1 MGIAIVSVLEKVWV
15 LKKKLKTKG
24 FRKHEGLLT
33 QIMIDESTEGVKA
46 SEHSK
51 SSIISLQL
59 LCCIIDGTLIGGGP
73 YEQSFHNLRTVV
85 LLH

>member
-1 MGIAIVSVLEKVWV
+1 MLRMKDFMRRVDLSPPIVINESAEAVKV
-15 LKKKLKTKG
+15 T
-24 FRKHEGLLT
+24 
-33 QIMIDESTEGVKA
+33 
-46 SEHSK
+46 EHSK